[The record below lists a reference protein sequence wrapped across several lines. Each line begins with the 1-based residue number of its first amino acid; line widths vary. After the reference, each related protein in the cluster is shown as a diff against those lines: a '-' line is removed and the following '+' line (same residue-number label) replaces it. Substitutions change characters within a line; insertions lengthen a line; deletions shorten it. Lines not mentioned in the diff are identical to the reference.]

1 MRTVLAAA
9 LMLVFASGALA
20 QENAPFDMSPE
31 RPAQSTPPEN
41 PAAQPDEAVPVPV
54 EPAPPSEPVQFSRF
68 LLPDDKV
75 TLAGEQ
81 ARRNWAIYL
90 SPRQAASAATL
101 TFGYQNAVVVAPE
114 SSQLSVV
121 VNGTEI
127 HEEQV
132 AAPDGV
138 VSRQVAIPA
147 GVLRAGRNEIGFAAR
162 HRHRTDC
169 TIESTYEL
177 WTEIVGSGTYLSFT
191 DPAAAELATAEDLSA
206 VGGDADG
213 KVHITIIAPALSR
226 LDIATDIMR
235 LSQALAR
242 HINTPDIEIS
252 VTSARALDQP
262 QADLVVLLGGAEDL
276 SSLGY
281 GLPSIDSSYS
291 AFLRTPAGQAPV
303 FLVSGRDRAQW
314 GAALD
319 SLVTPVDRSIDI
331 QRDVYLTEAWRTPNA
346 KMFFVGKQV
355 PFADM
360 GLRSEQFSGR
370 RYTAEFEFGVPSD
383 FYAEAYGEARIL
395 LDAAYSDEIE
405 PGSLINIYV
414 NGSVAA
420 SMPITTTQGAVLN
433 RFPINFTMQHVRPGL
448 NRVVLEADLRTAAD
462 EVCSPGSAAD
472 AAPRFALFETSRFD
486 IPTFARIAQR
496 PNLSALAG
504 TSFPYG
510 RSLDPIAIM
519 VDRSTEDGLSGLA
532 TLLARMARSAGR
544 ILPIEFVASP
554 EGLGM
559 RNAIIMGGA
568 TDIPQNILAQ
578 VGVSIES
585 GTDWE
590 TGSGSS
596 GSPVPGGPTLDEWRL
611 QVTGS
616 WFGRT
621 WRDFR
626 EWLQRTFNITSDM
639 LRFMPEEETA
649 YVPPPSTGLV
659 IAQSGNPAGTG
670 TWTVVVAPDK
680 PALRANLAAF
690 TDLRN
695 WNRLSGHITAFN
707 PATREVD
714 IVPVGQFELVET
726 VPPSIWNY
734 RLVAANW
741 LSANI
746 LSYSLALIL
755 ACVVLGA
762 ATTLLLGS
770 LGRRR

>member
-1 MRTVLAAA
+1 MRAVLVAA
-9 LMLVFASGALA
+9 LMLAFATGAPA

-31 RPAQSTPPEN
+31 RPTPSAPADN
-41 PAAQPDEAVPVPV
+41 PPDRPDEEAAPLPAQ
-54 EPAPPSEPVQFSRF
+54 PAPPAEPARFRRF
-68 LLPDDKV
+68 LLPDAKL

-81 ARRNWAIYL
+81 ARRTWAIYL
-90 SPRQAASAATL
+90 SPRQAASPATL

-114 SSQLSVV
+114 SSKLSLV
-121 VNGTEI
+121 VNGTAI

-138 VSRQVAIPA
+138 VSREVAIPA
-147 GVLRAGRNEIGFAAR
+147 GVLRAGRNEIGFSAR

-177 WTEIVGSGTYLSFT
+177 WTEIAGSGTYLSFT
-191 DPAAAELATAEDLSA
+191 DPAAAELATAEELSA
-206 VGGDADG
+206 VGGDASG
-213 KVHITIIAPALSR
+213 KVRVAIVAPALAR
-226 LDIATDIMR
+226 LDIAADLMR

-252 VTSARALDQP
+252 VSSRPPGQSA
-262 QADLVVLLGGAEDL
+262 ADLVVLLGTAEEL

-281 GLPSIDSSYS
+281 ALPAIEGAFS
-291 AFLRTPAGQAPV
+291 AFAPPSQGQAPV
-303 FLVSGRDRAQW
+303 YLVSGRDRAQW
-314 GAALD
+314 SAALD
-319 SLVTPVDRSIDI
+319 SLTAPVDRSLDV
-331 QRDVYLTEAWRTPNA
+331 QRDVFLTEAWRTPNA
-346 KMFFVGKQV
+346 PMIFTGKQV

-370 RYTAEFEFGVPSD
+370 RYTAEFEFGVPAD

-395 LDAAYSDEIE
+395 LDAAYSDQVE
-405 PGSLINIYV
+405 PGSLINVYV

-420 SMPITTTQGAVLN
+420 SMPITATQGAVLN
-433 RFPINFTMQHVRPGL
+433 RFPINFTMQHIQPGL
-448 NRVVLEADLRTAAD
+448 NRIVLEADLLTAAD
-462 EVCSPGSAAD
+462 KVCSPGTAAND
-472 AAPRFALFETSRFD
+472 TPRFALFDTSRFD
-486 IPTFARIAQR
+486 MPTFARIAQR
-496 PNLSALAG
+496 PNLSALSG

-510 RSLDPIAIM
+510 RAVDPIAVM
-519 VDRSTEDGLSGLA
+519 VDRTTDDGLSGLA

-544 ILPIEFVASP
+544 ILPIEFVASQD
-554 EGLGM
+554 GLGM

-568 TDIPQNILAQ
+568 ADIPQQVLQQ
-578 VGVSIES
+578 VGVSVES
-585 GTDWE
+585 DADWE
-590 TGSGSS
+590 AGAS
-596 GSPVPGGPTLDEWRL
+596 GSPAPAGPTLDEWRK

-616 WFGRT
+616 WFGST

-639 LRFMPEEETA
+639 LRFAPEEEGA
-649 YVPPPSTGLV
+649 YVPPPTSGLV
-659 IAQSGNPAGTG
+659 VAQSSNPAGSG
-670 TWTVVVAPDK
+670 TWTVIVAPDAA
-680 PALRANLAAF
+680 ALRPNLVAF

-695 WNRLSGHITAFN
+695 WDGLSGHITSFN

-714 IVPVGQFELVET
+714 TVPVGQFEFVET

-734 RLVAANW
+734 RLIAANW

-762 ATTLLLGS
+762 TTTFLLS
-770 LGRRR
+770 RLGRRR